1 MYVGRIVLYD
11 LGNFLFFQAIVHEET
26 TKRRQVFNL
35 WLERAHSRLIDNEQ
49 NVRIERR
56 FISLETFVG
65 IFFAKIVAERHYLRT
80 IIGRAWLSW
89 RQLIDERQNE
99 ERAERIA
106 VQFYYH
112 TIERRVLNAWKLV
125 RLSFSPISNRTISI
139 IVVSSSLSLYERN
152 VSSE

>member
-1 MYVGRIVLYD
+1 M
-11 LGNFLFFQAIVHEET
+11 
-26 TKRRQVFNL
+26 FNL

-49 NVRIERR
+49 NVRRK
-56 FISLETFVG
+56 FSFVYLLN
-65 IFFAKIVAERHYLRT
+65 FSKIVAERHYIRT

-89 RQLIDERQNE
+89 RQLIDERHNE

-125 RLSFSPISNRTISI
+125 RLSS
-139 IVVSSSLSLYERN
+139 
-152 VSSE
+152 

>member
-1 MYVGRIVLYD
+1 M
-11 LGNFLFFQAIVHEET
+11 
-26 TKRRQVFNL
+26 
-35 WLERAHSRLIDNEQ
+35 
-49 NVRIERR
+49 
-56 FISLETFVG
+56 G